1 MTGRELIM
9 YILENELEDAIVCS
23 SEEGNIYEVE
33 PKDINYSEWM
43 SNDGTLGTELCIGQ
57 EIKN

>member
-1 MTGRELIM
+1 MTGRNLIL

-33 PKDINYSEWM
+33 LKDVNYSEWM
-43 SNDGTLGTELCIGQ
+43 SNDGTLGNNLCIG
-57 EIKN
+57 

>member
-33 PKDINYSEWM
+33 PKDINYGEWM
-43 SNDGTLGTELCIGQ
+43 SNDGTLGTELCIG
-57 EIKN
+57 